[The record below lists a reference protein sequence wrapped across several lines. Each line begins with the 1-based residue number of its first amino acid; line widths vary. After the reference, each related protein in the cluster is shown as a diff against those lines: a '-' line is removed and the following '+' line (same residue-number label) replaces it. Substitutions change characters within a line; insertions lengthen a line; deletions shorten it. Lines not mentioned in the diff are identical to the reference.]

1 MKKKN
6 LRFWIVAAL
15 ALAALAGL
23 VLWGWRAGWLALF
36 TDPER
41 LQATVARTGPWA
53 PLVFFLLQVAQ
64 VLAAPIP
71 GNVTTLVGGALFG
84 FGKSF
89 FISTL
94 AITAGSCIAF
104 LLARKFG
111 MALVRRFVSSE
122 AIDKYMGLMR
132 GRSTLLLAIMF
143 LVPFFP
149 DDMLCFLAGLSPIRF
164 PGFVV
169 LTLLTRPWGLLGSSL
184 VGSGSLQLPW
194 WAWALL
200 IVACAAVMLASFKYG
215 PAIED
220 KLVQWLKRFEK
231 NKNTQK

>member
-6 LRFWIVAAL
+6 LRFWLCTAVI
-15 ALAALAGL
+15 LAALAGL
-23 VLWGWRAGWLALF
+23 FLWAWRAGWLALF

-41 LQATVARTGPWA
+41 LQAAVAQTGPWA

-89 FISTL
+89 LLSTL
-94 AITAGSCIAF
+94 AVTVGSCIAF

-111 MALVRRFVSSE
+111 MALVRRFVS
-122 AIDKYMGLMR
+122 AQTIDKYMGLMR
-132 GRSTLLLAIMF
+132 GRSSLLLAIMF

-164 PGFVV
+164 PGFVA

-184 VGSGSLQLPW
+184 VGSGSLSLPW
-194 WAWALL
+194 WAWGLLAAL
-200 IVACAAVMLASFKYG
+200 CAAVMLVSFKYG
-215 PAIED
+215 PALED
-220 KLVQWLKRFEK
+220 RLVRWLKRFER
-231 NKNTQK
+231 NKNS

>member
-6 LRFWIVAAL
+6 LRFWLCTVLIL
-15 ALAALAGL
+15 ALLAGL
-23 VLWGWRAGWLALF
+23 LLWGWRAGWLALF

-41 LQATVARTGPWA
+41 LQSAVARTGPWA

-64 VLAAPIP
+64 VMAAPIP

-89 FISTL
+89 FISTM
-94 AITAGSCIAF
+94 AVTVGSCIAF

-111 MALVRRFVSSE
+111 MALVRRFVS
-122 AIDKYMGLMR
+122 AATIGKYMGLMR

-149 DDMLCFLAGLSPIRF
+149 DDMLCFLAGLSPISF
-164 PGFVV
+164 PGFVA
-169 LTLLTRPWGLLGSSL
+169 LTVLTRPWGLLGSSL
-184 VGSGSLQLPW
+184 VGSGSLAMPW

-200 IVACAAVMLASFKYG
+200 IMLCAVVMLASFKYG

-220 KLVQWLKRFEK
+220 RLVSWLKRFGK
-231 NKNTQK
+231 NKNS